1 MITDRVHLDKSIELK
16 SNRDLIIKNDAGKY
30 KTPILEE
37 NIESEAN
44 LNLSTNENISN
55 KDNHDRNR

>member
-1 MITDRVHLDKSIELK
+1 MDKSIELK